1 MSAESE
7 SSKSTA
13 SEARLADL
21 EARLAFQEDALDK
34 MSDVIAKQS
43 QELDKMAVLLKHVHQ
58 QVKLIGQDAVSAPD
72 ADVPPPHY

>member
-1 MSAESE
+1 MSETDRIA
-7 SSKSTA
+7 A
-13 SEARLADL
+13 L

-43 QELDKMAVLLKHVHQ
+43 QEIDRMNVLLKHIHS